1 MTDFTQVQ
9 LYKIAPKI
17 ETLQQTN
24 NKLKKSNKFLW
35 FSLFIIAISSITA
48 IKLQQFNFKKII
60 QKIIKYFK
68 KQ

>member
-1 MTDFTQVQ
+1 MTDFTKVS
-9 LYKIAPKI
+9 LYKIAPEI

-48 IKLQQFNFKKII
+48 IKFQQFNFKKII
-60 QKIIKYFK
+60 
-68 KQ
+68 